1 MFARHFVHVKDV
13 LFEFWLLKVAMT
25 DATRY
30 KQWDLFSSELFE
42 KQFLGLNNSFISL
55 NHHFAQL
62 FEDRLALANPRL
74 NCNSGFYFF
83 CWRAFSQLIFSI
95 LFRAFN
101 SHIVDWHNQLNWIL
115 LFKVFLSEFKCR
127 TDAGLS

>member
-30 KQWDLFSSELFE
+30 KQWDLFGSELFE
-42 KQFLGLNNSFISL
+42 KQFLGLSNNSFISL

-62 FEDRLALANPRL
+62 FEDRLARVNPRL
-74 NCNSGFYFF
+74 NCNPGPFF
-83 CWRAFSQLIFSI
+83 FFVEER
-95 LFRAFN
+95 
-101 SHIVDWHNQLNWIL
+101 
-115 LFKVFLSEFKCR
+115 FLS
-127 TDAGLS
+127 